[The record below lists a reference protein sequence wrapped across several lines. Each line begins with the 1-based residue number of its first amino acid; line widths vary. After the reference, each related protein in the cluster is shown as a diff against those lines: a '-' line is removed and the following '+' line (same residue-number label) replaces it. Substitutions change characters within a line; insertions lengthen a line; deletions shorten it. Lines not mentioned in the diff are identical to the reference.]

1 MGRKPAVRSSRARK
15 ATGGAKATK
24 GRLRIGDAWNA
35 ISIIALSQN
44 NPYKAIAEFVEN
56 SIDAHARTITIV
68 RGKERGELYLKVI
81 DDGDGLP
88 RAPDGTPEFRYVA
101 THICDSVKRK
111 LKKEGIQGI
120 QGEFGIGLLSFW
132 TVGER
137 LTIASAGADGKTYQM
152 EMAKDE
158 PGYSVTV
165 RRALF
170 SHPGTELLI
179 HPLLP
184 GLRQL
189 TGEKIQNY
197 LAAELRDRIRKSGV
211 RVRVLDRTAKK
222 ELEVQPRQF
231 TGRLL
236 HELGG
241 IPTAL
246 GEVYL
251 ELYLNSPSPANQV
264 GLYRAGTRVLASVA
278 ELDAFA
284 SEPWSSGYLQ
294 GMIEAP
300 FLQLTP
306 GTRGGVIHDQ
316 SFQVF
321 AEALESVRPRLQ
333 EIIAQEREAGE
344 EEASRNILRAVRKA
358 FKEALLA
365 LASVEYDWL
374 DVSTARRPTGP
385 SATPPGAAGEPQAAA
400 GQGEPGTA
408 GPAGDLASAP
418 APADAMAEA
427 EPGREFFDYPGPLYG
442 AVISPASAVVK
453 VGAEQGFRCIPRDKR
468 RRTIEEGVTIQWR
481 VLEGEGK
488 LLSETGEIVTFQAPG
503 EPGLVI
509 LQAQVS
515 QGELSCTAQSR
526 VTITETLLE
535 KEAEE
540 AIGRGKGL
548 PGYTFLRAPGE
559 LWRSRYDQKNNLIVI
574 NNGHRDYVFAA
585 QKPARKLKYISRLYA
600 KELVLANFPGFDAP
614 ELIERVIELSLYTEE
629 HLR

>member
-1 MGRKPAVRSSRARK
+1 MGRKPAAPAGRARK

-35 ISIIALSQN
+35 ITIIALSQN
-44 NPYKAIAEFVEN
+44 NPFKAVAEFVEN

-88 RAPDGTPEFRYVA
+88 RAPDGTPDFRYVA

-120 QGEFGIGLLSFW
+120 QGEYGIGLLSFW

-152 EMAKDE
+152 QMAKDE

-165 RRALF
+165 RKALF

-179 HPLLP
+179 QPLLS

-197 LAAELRDRIRKSGV
+197 LASELRDRIRKSGV
-211 RVRVLDRTAKK
+211 RVRILDRTAKK

-246 GEVYL
+246 GEAYL

-264 GLYRAGTRVLASVA
+264 GLYRAGTRVLASLT
-278 ELDAFA
+278 ELDAFT

-321 AEALESVRPRLQ
+321 VEALESVRPQLQ
-333 EIIAQEREAGE
+333 AIIEQEKQAGE

-365 LASVEYDWL
+365 LASAEYDWF
-374 DVSTARRPTGP
+374 DVLTTRRPTGP
-385 SATPPGAAGEPQAAA
+385 SGTPGAAGEPQAAA
-400 GQGEPGTA
+400 GQGEPRTA
-408 GPAGDLASAP
+408 GLAGEPASAP
-418 APADAMAEA
+418 AVGDAMAEA
-427 EPGREFFDYPGPLYG
+427 EPGREFFDYPGPLYS
-442 AVISPASAVVK
+442 AVVSPSSAVVK
-453 VGAEQGFRCIPRDKR
+453 VGAAQGFRCIPRDKR
-468 RRTIEEGVTIQWR
+468 RRTIEEGVTIRWR
-481 VLEGEGK
+481 ILEGEGK

-503 EPGLVI
+503 EPGLAI
-509 LQAQVS
+509 LQAQAS
-515 QGELSCTAQSR
+515 QGEVSCTAESR
-526 VTITETLLE
+526 VTVTETLLE
-535 KEAEE
+535 QEAEQ
-540 AIGRGKGL
+540 AMGRGKGL

-559 LWRSRYDQKNNLIVI
+559 LWRSRYDEKNNLIVI

>member
-1 MGRKPAVRSSRARK
+1 MGGKPAARARK
-15 ATGGAKATK
+15 AKATAGAKSTK

-35 ISIIALSQN
+35 ITIIALSQN
-44 NPYKAIAEFVEN
+44 NPLKAIAEFVEN

-68 RGKERGELYLKVI
+68 RGKEQGELYLKVI

-88 RAPDGTPEFRYVA
+88 RAPDGTPDFRYVA

-111 LKKEGIQGI
+111 LKKEGMQGI

-132 TVGER
+132 TVGEH

-152 EMAKDE
+152 QMSKDQ
-158 PGYSVTV
+158 PGYTVTV
-165 RRALF
+165 RKALF

-179 HPLLP
+179 HPLLS

-197 LAAELRDRIRKSGV
+197 LASELRDRIRKSEV
-211 RVRVLDRTAKK
+211 RVRILDRTAKK

-236 HELGG
+236 HELAG

-251 ELYLNSPSPANQV
+251 ELYLNSPAPANQV
-264 GLYRAGTRVLASVA
+264 GLYRSGTRVLASLT
-278 ELDAFA
+278 ELDAFTA
-284 SEPWSSGYLQ
+284 EPWSSGYLQ

-321 AEALESVRPRLQ
+321 VEALESVRPLLEQIIEQ
-333 EIIAQEREAGE
+333 EKQAGE
-344 EEASRNILRAVRKA
+344 EEASRNVLRAVRKA

-365 LASVEYDWL
+365 LASVEYDWF
-374 DVSTARRPTGP
+374 DVSTARRASSLSETH
-385 SATPPGAAGEPQAAA
+385 GAAGDPAAA
-400 GQGEPGTA
+400 SGQGAPGTA
-408 GPAGDLASAP
+408 GPAGEQASGP
-418 APADAMAEA
+418 APGDALVEA
-427 EPGREFFDYPGPLYG
+427 EPGREFFDYPGPLYS
-442 AVISPASAVVK
+442 AVVSPASAVVK

-468 RRTIEEGVTIQWR
+468 RRTIEEGVAIRWR
-481 VLEGEGK
+481 VLEGEGT
-488 LLSETGEIVTFQAPG
+488 LLGETGEIITFQAPD
-503 EPGLVI
+503 EPGLCI
-509 LQAQVS
+509 LQAQAS
-515 QGELSCTAQSR
+515 QAELSCTAESR
-526 VTITETLLE
+526 VTVTETLLE
-535 KEAEE
+535 KAAEE
-540 AIGRGKGL
+540 AAGRGKGL

-559 LWRSRYDQKNNLIVI
+559 LWRSRYDEKNNLIVI

-585 QKPARKLKYISRLYA
+585 QKAARKLKYICRLYA